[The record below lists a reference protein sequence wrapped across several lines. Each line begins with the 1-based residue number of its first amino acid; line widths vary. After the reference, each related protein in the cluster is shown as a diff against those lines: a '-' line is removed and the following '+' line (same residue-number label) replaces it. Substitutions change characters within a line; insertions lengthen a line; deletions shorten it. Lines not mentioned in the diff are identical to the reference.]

1 MNTKNKPVRR
11 WPLLLGY
18 IGILAMMLACVG
30 INVGVDPQVTQT
42 DPEDVSIHLEGG
54 VVEVQDENGDW
65 TPVAGDSAFDL
76 TAELEST
83 DPWKVAGIALAT
95 NESTRI
101 EDGLQVGD
109 LVRVRGIILE
119 DGTWLANSIERAA
132 EQVDPIIIL
141 IGRVDSV
148 DPWVVNG
155 IQLNVT
161 ADTEI
166 QGTITPG
173 MFVRVEILLS
183 PDGTW
188 EVLSIAPL
196 GEVEEDPD
204 CGIVVATIL
213 SVEGDEIQLTG
224 WPVITLGEDV
234 KIGSDEGAE
243 NDGTE
248 NDEEGENAGEDQD
261 EDGDQDQSDTEHEGD
276 QGTLSPNQVVLVVV
290 CPSGEG
296 QIVIIQIIIIN
307 IGDGNDEGEVPDG
320 GEGGKVLVC
329 HKPDKKGGHTL
340 SISSSAVPAHL
351 GHGDKLGPCP

>member
-1 MNTKNKPVRR
+1 MGTNKKPFILIVGYLGIT
-11 WPLLLGY
+11 LL
-18 IGILAMMLACVG
+18 MLACMGIAVG
-30 INVGVDPQVTQT
+30 SSSVEAGTLQVDN
-42 DPEDVSIHLEGG
+42 G
-54 VVEVQDENGDW
+54 VVEIMDENGDW
-65 TPVAGDSAFDL
+65 TPVTGDSAFDV
-76 TAELEST
+76 TATLEST
-83 DPWKVAGIALAT
+83 DPWKVAGVTVET

-101 EDGLQVGD
+101 EEGLQVGD

-155 IQLNVT
+155 IELNVT
-161 ADTEI
+161 EDTDI

-173 MFVRVEILLS
+173 MFVRVEILLL
-183 PDGTW
+183 PDGAW

-196 GEVEEDPD
+196 GEFEEDPD
-204 CGIVVATIL
+204 CGIVVATVV
-213 SVEGDEIQLTG
+213 SVEGNEIQLTG

-234 KIGSDEGAE
+234 QIESDEG
-243 NDGTE
+243 
-248 NDEEGENAGEDQD
+248 GE
-261 EDGDQDQSDTEHEGD
+261 
-276 QGTLSPNQVVLVVV
+276 GTLSPNQVVLIMV

-296 QIVIIQIIIIN
+296 QIVIVQIIIIVN
-307 IGDGNDEGEVPDG
+307 TGDDGAPIEG
-320 GEGGKVLVC
+320 GEGGEKVLIC

-351 GHGDKLGPCP
+351 GHGDKLGACP